1 MSLPLTKRPAWGDEM
16 RAVARAITLT
26 LTIFAAVAASAQT
39 ADLVS
44 TTAFRVCADPANLPM
59 SGREQPGFENEIA
72 ALFADQLNRPLE
84 TTWFPMGPG
93 FIRNTLRA
101 GVCDVVIGYAQGD
114 ELVQNTNHYYTSVF
128 LLITRT
134 DDALTKVETLSDPS
148 LQGHRIGIVAGTPPA
163 THLAR
168 NGLMAL
174 AKPYPLVVD
183 RRVQDPA
190 ADMLADLES
199 GAIDAA
205 ILWGPIGGPLAKGNG
220 GLTVMPLLRETENP
234 KMFYRITMGVRPA
247 EQDWKRDLNSLIRR
261 NQDEI
266 DAILINAGVPLV
278 DDYGTALKPV
288 SP

>member
-1 MSLPLTKRPAWGDEM
+1 MGKLVPSVCLILLLG
-16 RAVARAITLT
+16 
-26 LTIFAAVAASAQT
+26 AAGASAQT

-44 TTAFRVCADPANLPM
+44 RTAFRVCADPANRPM
-59 SGREQPGFENEIA
+59 SGREEPGFENEIA
-72 ALFADQLNRPLE
+72 ALLARELDLPLE

-93 FIRNTLRA
+93 FIRKTLRA

-114 ELVQNTNHYYTSVF
+114 ELVQNTNHYYTSTYV
-128 LLITRT
+128 LITRT
-134 DDALTKVETLSDPS
+134 GEALSAAETLSDPA
-148 LQGHRIGIVAGTPPA
+148 LQGHKVGIVAGTPPA

-168 NGLMAL
+168 NGLIAL

-190 ADMLADLES
+190 ADMLADLAA
-199 GAIDAA
+199 GTIDAA
-205 ILWGPIGGPLAKGNG
+205 ILWGPIGGPLAKGNDA
-220 GLTVMPLLRETENP
+220 LTVTPLLREAESP
-234 KMFYRITMGVRPA
+234 KMFYRITMGVRPG

-266 DAILINAGVPLV
+266 DSILAKAGVPLV

-288 SP
+288 AK